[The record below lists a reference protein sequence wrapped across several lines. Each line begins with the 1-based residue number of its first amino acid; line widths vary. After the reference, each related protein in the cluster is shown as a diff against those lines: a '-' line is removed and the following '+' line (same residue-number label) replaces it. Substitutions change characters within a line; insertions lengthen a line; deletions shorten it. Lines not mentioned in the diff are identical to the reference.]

1 MYNHPVRK
9 IFGLIVIYALL
20 IVGIF
25 ILQFKSESVISK
37 NIGGMRITLAQT
49 EDENENL
56 VLKNQFRL
64 TYKGIT
70 FTGDSENPVKA
81 YSSYS
86 RKIHELQL
94 ESFTE
99 VNDLSVAFNFTDGS
113 VLCFSL
119 SDYTEN
125 AALYITSHPSQGKDQ
140 MLLTY
145 TTDKSV
151 KLDSQATNRVL
162 VKNKNQ
168 QMALISSQVNLN
180 TVHLSGTEGFASFAL
195 YDPEK
200 HFTFDQLASY
210 RGSDE
215 VTYGQNI
222 KFLREKVVT
231 DVNLILAA
239 RNYDQLTENI
249 VAAYIAEL
257 SYSGRYNES
266 IASIPESYKK
276 GSRRTYYTAPFFGN
290 LDENYRSLAVE
301 KESSQNRVKA
311 ALDATN
317 ADIFTVPNIADYLLK
332 EKWQDETIRL
342 LSFPKQM
349 IEAEIFEVTVPQ
361 ASGIIQTYT
370 ELHKEDVIL
379 ASLLEKA
386 VNYCVEM
393 LEGHCTFEDD
403 TFAFNEDLSF
413 TDGIKLGQALIN
425 LGQTSGRQDYKEA
438 GRLFV
443 SLAMQKERANENN
456 FSLQELAELYPLIAA
471 ENFYYPHTVI
481 LGYYGKDAV
490 WAWTC
495 AENISYS
502 KDANGTA
509 NVNIKFP
516 VNYSH
521 YMFMEGVPSFHSQI
535 EIQSVIFRS
544 DPRFESY
551 NSSGYIY
558 NEASK
563 VLLLKSRQRSEVELI
578 RLFCD
583 PSDSFISAASPIT
596 LEEE

>member
-86 RKIHELQL
+86 RKIHELRL

-125 AALYITSHPSQGKDQ
+125 AALYITSRPSQGKDQ

-162 VKNKNQ
+162 VKNKSQ
-168 QMALISSQVNLN
+168 QLALISSQVNLN

-332 EKWQDETIRL
+332 EKWQDETISL

-393 LEGHCTFEDD
+393 LESHCTFEDD

-563 VLLLKSRQRSEVELI
+563 VLLLKSRQRSEMELI

-583 PSDSFISAASPIT
+583 PNDSFISAASPIT
-596 LEEE
+596 LKEE